1 MEWATLDA
9 RPHPRAS
16 GRVPWRP
23 CLIGA
28 LVVSCLSLSGC
39 GSLLPGHLGGIGT
52 SVSPEDYGDRLC
64 RHLDLED
71 YPACLSQVLDY
82 FDEPVAD
89 EVPASQATS
98 GPFAVA
104 MDGGLYMGTYHSTPP
119 FAANFRV
126 SNGANG
132 CRGSYDGLTG
142 SQDALFDVYCDDGR
156 AGWADIILDV
166 SGRSGIGQL
175 TLNDGTKG
183 DIVFGHRPLGRAEP
197 YPYGDV
203 WFPRSEVS
211 AQPEP

>member
-1 MEWATLDA
+1 MCGT
-9 RPHPRAS
+9 
-16 GRVPWRP
+16 PWRSLLVGTFAWC
-23 CLIGA
+23 CLG
-28 LVVSCLSLSGC
+28 LGGC
-39 GSLLPGHLGGIGT
+39 GMLLPSHLGGISA

-82 FDEPVAD
+82 FDEPLAD
-89 EVPASQATS
+89 DIPSGQSTS

-104 MDGGLYMGTYHSTPP
+104 MDGALYMGSYRSIPP
-119 FAANFRV
+119 FQASFRV
-126 SNGANG
+126 ANGAKS

-156 AGWADIILDV
+156 AGWADIILDTD
-166 SGRSGIGQL
+166 GRNGIGQL

-183 DIVFGHRPLGRAEP
+183 DIIFGYKPLGRADP

-203 WFPRSEVS
+203 WLPRSPS
-211 AQPEP
+211 QDGAGGQTGR